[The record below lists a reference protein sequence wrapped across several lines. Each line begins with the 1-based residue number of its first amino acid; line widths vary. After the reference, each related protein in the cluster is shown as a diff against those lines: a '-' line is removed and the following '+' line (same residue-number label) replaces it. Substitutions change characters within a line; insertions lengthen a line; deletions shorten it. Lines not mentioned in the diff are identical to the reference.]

1 MEITL
6 EKIELVKDRTGATY
20 KEAKE
25 ALEKSNGNV
34 VEAIIA
40 IEDSV
45 DGLATKKVITTGSGA
60 ILNKMKEI
68 VLRGNVAK
76 IIVKKGEKKI
86 LEAPFNVGVAGVI
99 LAPWGML
106 IGAIAAFGTKCTVD
120 IVKADGTIICIT
132 DKAGVVVEEVITKGS
147 KAYNTVKEKAP
158 KVYDAVKEKGA
169 NIYGT
174 AKDTISKVADTIKST
189 ATITDEDFDAEW
201 FDGDADYS
209 EIDGNI
215 SDDDESATNEFS
227 NKWETKTEE
236 E

>member
-1 MEITL
+1 
-6 EKIELVKDRTGATY
+6 
-20 KEAKE
+20 
-25 ALEKSNGNV
+25 
-34 VEAIIA
+34 
-40 IEDSV
+40 
-45 DGLATKKVITTGSGA
+45 
-60 ILNKMKEI
+60 MKEI

-106 IGAIAAFGTKCTVD
+106 IGALAAFGTKCTID
-120 IVKADGTIICIT
+120 IVKADGTVICIT
-132 DKAGVVVEEVITKGS
+132 DKAGVVVEEVITRGS
-147 KAYNTVKEKAP
+147 NAYNTVKEKAP
-158 KVYDAVKEKGA
+158 KVYDAVKEKGT

-209 EIDGNI
+209 AIDG
-215 SDDDESATNEFS
+215 SMTEEEDAATNEFS